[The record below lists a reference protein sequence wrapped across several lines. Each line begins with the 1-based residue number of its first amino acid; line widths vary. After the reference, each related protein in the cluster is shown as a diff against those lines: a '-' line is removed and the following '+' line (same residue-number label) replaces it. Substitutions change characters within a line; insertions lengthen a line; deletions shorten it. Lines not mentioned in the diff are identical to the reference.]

1 MSRDFIITGIPRSG
15 TSFVC
20 ALLNHLSDV
29 VALNETM
36 DINTLLSAPD
46 ASARTAV
53 LRAYFASTR
62 NSISKTGRM
71 PQHELA
77 GSDNNMFLSETVV
90 GRKSAKTGRLIS
102 VDAHENLSSNFA
114 LGLKNLN
121 VFALLLSELNVHFDC
136 CALVRNP
143 LATLASWHTLDH
155 PVRDGQI
162 VAAKRINIPL
172 ADRLA
177 DIGNSRD
184 RRLALLAWYYE
195 RFTEVLKAD
204 RIFRYEDIISS
215 NGRNLETMFPS
226 ASKLPHLQTE
236 PLQNHNESRLYGA
249 ATEAIGDA
257 ETLLEDQ
264 SHACWRIYAP
274 SEVRALIRSYK
285 TRAQEPV
292 SACRQLRIE
301 NTQCSSGG
309 TDHVTLNSQLESK

>member
-1 MSRDFIITGIPRSG
+1 MNGDFIITGIPRSG

-46 ASARTAV
+46 TSARVSV
-53 LRAYFASTR
+53 LKAYFAR
-62 NSISKTGRM
+62 LRDSISKTRKM

-77 GSDNNMFLSETVV
+77 GSGNNMFLSETVV
-90 GRKSAKTGRLIS
+90 ERKSAKTGRLLS
-102 VDAHENLSSNFA
+102 VDVHENLSSNFA

-121 VFALLLSELNVHFDC
+121 VFALLLSELDVHFDC

-162 VAAKRINIPL
+162 MAAKRINIPL

-195 RFTEVLKAD
+195 RFTEVLEAD
-204 RIFRYEDIISS
+204 RIFRYEDIMTS
-215 NGRNLETMFPS
+215 NGRVLEAMFPS
-226 ASKLPHLQTE
+226 ASKLPHSLTE
-236 PLQNHNESRLYGA
+236 PLRNHNESRLYGTA
-249 ATEAIGDA
+249 AEAIGDA
-257 ETLLEDQ
+257 EALLEDQ

-274 SEVRALIRSYK
+274 SDVRALLRSYK
-285 TRAQEPV
+285 RRAQEPAPA
-292 SACRQLRIE
+292 S
-301 NTQCSSGG
+301 
-309 TDHVTLNSQLESK
+309 SQLSIESI